1 MDLIYLDYNCFQRG
15 FDDPRQVRIRME
27 ALACQEIF
35 VRAEEGKVRLVW
47 SFMHED
53 ETVLCPFPE
62 RKYEVM
68 RLAALC
74 KVRVGPE
81 ERIYALAKSFQEK
94 RRLSA
99 KDAIHLACASY
110 IGADV
115 FLTCDDGLLR
125 QAKRLKLKTV
135 VMNPVDYIRQEVR

>member
-15 FDDPRQVRIRME
+15 FDDPRQIRIQME

-62 RKYEVM
+62 RKYEVF

-74 KVRVGPE
+74 EVRVGPQE
-81 ERIYALAKSFQEK
+81 QIHELAQSFQK
-94 RRLSA
+94 KGRLST

-115 FLTCDDGLLR
+115 FLTCDDRLIR
-125 QAKRLKLKTV
+125 QAKRLKLETV
-135 VMNPVDYIRQEVR
+135 VMNPVDYIRQEAN

>member
-15 FDDPRQVRIRME
+15 FDDPRQTRIQME

-35 VRAEEGKVRLVW
+35 IRAERDEVRLVW

-62 RKYEVM
+62 RKYEVL
-68 RLAALC
+68 RLATLC

-81 ERIYALAKSFQEK
+81 EEIYKLALSYKEK
-94 RRLSA
+94 GGLSA
-99 KDAIHLACASY
+99 KDAIHLACAFY
-110 IGADV
+110 IEASF
-115 FLTCDDGLLR
+115 FLTCDDRLMK
-125 QAKRLKLKTV
+125 QVKRLKLDI
-135 VMNPVDYIRQEVR
+135 VMNPVDYIRQEEI